1 MSRLGNITGRL
12 YRGEVSIDFV
22 SRKKLWYTIS
32 GIILLVSILALIFRG
47 LDYSVE
53 FKGGSQWDVPVAS
66 ATQQKLEQ
74 IVTNAGGVSASAS
87 EVRPFNG
94 TQAFWQVQ
102 AGLMPTKR
110 ALHIGDEIAA
120 AYHLPATGKNA
131 VSVTTVG
138 SSWGSQVSKKAL
150 EALIAFLIVI
160 VIYLTI
166 AFEWRMAAAAFV
178 ALAHDI
184 VITIGVYALT
194 GFQVSPATVIGL
206 LTILGY
212 SLYDTV
218 VVFDKVRENTAPI
231 LGTRKST
238 YSQAA
243 NLALNQTL
251 VRSINTS
258 LTALLPV
265 AAILVV
271 GTLLLGNGEL
281 KDLSLVLFVGMLS
294 GTYSSICIATPVLAD
309 LKERMPQYK
318 QLAKQVALRAAG
330 GRAAQR
336 KAAKSGATVAT
347 AGKAAG
353 NGGATAAGVAG
364 AGPGSA
370 SGVTQGPAR
379 TGPAR
384 GALGAG
390 GAGLADGD
398 LAGADLTG
406 ADPTRA
412 DLTGAS
418 DDDLAPDDVVDEA
431 VPAASA
437 AAAQARGASAR
448 QPGARQQP
456 VRRPAAKRRPSG
468 KKKRR

>member
-1 MSRLGNITGRL
+1 MSRLGNFGGRL
-12 YRGEVSIDFV
+12 YRGEISYDFV
-22 SRKKLWYTIS
+22 SRQKLWYAIS
-32 GIILLVSILALIFRG
+32 GAILVISLLALIFRG

-53 FKGGSQWDVPVAS
+53 FKGGSVFTVPA
-66 ATQQKLEQ
+66 ATSVNRTSLEQ
-74 IVTNAGGVSASAS
+74 VVIANGGTNPTVS

-94 TQAFWQVQ
+94 TAPTWQVQ
-102 AGLMPTKR
+102 TTSLSTTKSLEIERAIAQKFGLNVNN
-110 ALHIGDEIAA
+110 LSIQ
-120 AYHLPATGKNA
+120 
-131 VSVTTVG
+131 TVG
-138 SSWGSQVSKKAL
+138 SSWGSQVSQKAL
-150 EALIAFLIVI
+150 EALIAFLVVI
-160 VIYLTI
+160 VIYLSI

-238 YSQAA
+238 YSEAA

-281 KDLSLVLFVGMLS
+281 KDLSLVLFIGMLS
-294 GTYSSICIATPVLAD
+294 GTYSSIFIATPVLAD
-309 LKERMPQYK
+309 LKEREPQYK
-318 QLAKQVALRAAG
+318 QLARQVAQRAVG
-330 GRAAQR
+330 GRAALR
-336 KAAKSGATVAT
+336 KAKAATGGASAVGGQPGNGSATAVELADGGPADADVDLGQDEALEDESVPASQPAT
-347 AGKAAG
+347 AGQARAAG
-353 NGGATAAGVAG
+353 
-364 AGPGSA
+364 
-370 SGVTQGPAR
+370 AR
-379 TGPAR
+379 
-384 GALGAG
+384 
-390 GAGLADGD
+390 
-398 LAGADLTG
+398 
-406 ADPTRA
+406 
-412 DLTGAS
+412 
-418 DDDLAPDDVVDEA
+418 
-431 VPAASA
+431 
-437 AAAQARGASAR
+437 
-448 QPGARQQP
+448 PGARQQP
-456 VRRPAAKRRPSG
+456 TRRPAAKRRPSG